1 MTSQY
6 IGLDFG
12 TTNSIVSYFDGD
24 RLDVLQYGSQHE
36 KYIPSFIAYHD
47 DDFIEIGIAAKSEA
61 ANNPNLEAYG
71 NFKMRLPI
79 PEQEFSQHFRN
90 GRTPMTVT
98 TDYLQELL
106 ISQDSESFVRQH
118 GEIAGIV
125 VSVPEIWQRDI
136 CNTGRE
142 RLQEILK
149 ENLDLGDRLIQLV
162 SEPVAAAA
170 YYAWEINGRLQNQA
184 QGNFTGNVLVCD
196 MGGGTF
202 DVSLCRISGD
212 NKIEVLY
219 FDGQG
224 DRGLESAGVAFD
236 RRCVQTAYRK
246 NNNGQDADE
255 NSTEFRGLLKEFE
268 TVKVSTANRATKK
281 LTNYLLDREA
291 LATEILYT
299 FAGSYNVTCGE
310 VEDAFVVIAAGIEQV
325 MQKVTE
331 WLEANNT
338 SFDRLF
344 LVGGFS
350 QFLLV
355 RESIFKSLNVDKEDP
370 RVEDSFNIRDS
381 TFAISYGA
389 CLIAN
394 GKIDPI
400 EKYSH
405 DLGIVLDVV
414 KTDATK
420 EERYVPI
427 VRSGTSI
434 DELISPCFADIPAVS
449 TFIQDQPLSLKLWID
464 PRGSGR
470 KIKDTLP
477 DMVKLPGSWSERHQW
492 RIGMRVNRSQ
502 IAYLVVE
509 EMNNK
514 HLRAEYELG
523 NVLAKMFSSFVL
535 IE

>member
-1 MTSQY
+1 MPSHY
-6 IGLDFG
+6 IGFDFG

-36 KYIPSFIAYHD
+36 KYIPSFIAYHE

-61 ANNPNLEAYG
+61 ANNPSLEAYG

-79 PEQEFSQHFRN
+79 AEQEFSQHFRD

-106 ISQDSESFVRQH
+106 IAQDSESFVKQH

-149 ENLDLGDRLIQLV
+149 EKLGLGDRLIQLV

-170 YYAWEINGRLQNQA
+170 YYAWEINERSQDKS

-236 RRCVQTAYRK
+236 RRCVQIAYRK
-246 NNNGQDADE
+246 THNGQDANE

-268 TVKVSTANRATKK
+268 TVKVSNARATAK
-281 LTNYLLDREA
+281 LTNYLKDPDTFA
-291 LATEILYT
+291 DQTLYT
-299 FAGSYNVTCGE
+299 FAGSYNVTCRE
-310 VEDAFVVIAAGIEQV
+310 VEDAFMAISAGIEQV
-325 MQKVTE
+325 MQKVKG
-331 WLEANNT
+331 WLADNNT

-350 QFLLV
+350 QFFLV
-355 RESIFKSLNVDKEDP
+355 RESIFKALNVDKDDP
-370 RVEDSFNIRDS
+370 RVENSFNIRDS

-405 DLGIVLDVV
+405 DLGIVLDVW
-414 KTDATK
+414 KADASK
-420 EERYVPI
+420 EERYVSI

-434 DELISPCFADIPAVS
+434 NDLISPCFADIPPVFA
-449 TFIQDQPLSLKLWID
+449 FRQDEPLNLQLWID

-477 DMVKLPGSWSERHQW
+477 DMVKLPGSWSESHQW

-523 NVLAKMFSSFVL
+523 NVLAKMFSGFVL